1 MAGTDVNQVAIS
13 SLNHIKGQDKVIDVL
28 RVNIDAYFNSRQNG
42 TCASF
47 GPALLVGPSGTGKS
61 LVAKAVHSELANLD
75 LIEANSEMLTVGEI
89 TAMLIQAT
97 DETTIFLDEAQSLD
111 TKVQHILLTAL
122 SEKKLFTPKKNNKGG
137 YAIPLANF
145 TLILASTHEYLL
157 QDALRNRMRIYA
169 RFDYYSNDDL
179 IGIVKQRADSLGW
192 DYESEDVLRIIAK
205 RSKQTPRIALNRNL
219 QMAWNVC
226 SSENR
231 ALITLSD
238 TLRAF
243 QLLDIDELGLDAL
256 ERSYLQELS
265 KNESVRLNVVASKIG
280 LPRQTV
286 ANVIEPYL
294 LRQELIEKIGSERV
308 ITDKGKAHI
317 EHFFRSNCLIDGD
330 LMTNE

>member
-1 MAGTDVNQVAIS
+1 MIGTDVNQIAIS
-13 SLNHIKGQDKVIDVL
+13 SLNHIKGQDKVVDVL
-28 RVNIDAYFNSRQNG
+28 RVNINAYFNSRQNG
-42 TCASF
+42 SCGSF
-47 GPALLVGPSGTGKS
+47 GPALMVGPSGTGKS

-89 TAMLIQAT
+89 TSMLIQAT
-97 DETTIFLDEAQSLD
+97 DETTLFLDEAQSLD
-111 TKVQHILLTAL
+111 SKVQHILLTAL

-169 RFDYYSNDDL
+169 RFDYYSDHDL
-179 IGIVKQRADSLGW
+179 IGIVKQRADALGW
-192 DYESEDVLRIIAK
+192 DYESEEVLRIIAE

-226 SSENR
+226 SSDNR
-231 ALITLSD
+231 TTITLAD

-243 QLLDIDELGLDAL
+243 ELLDIDELGLDTL
-256 ERSYLQELS
+256 ERSYLKELA
-265 KNESVRLNVVASKIG
+265 KHESIRLNVIASKIG

-294 LRQELIEKIGSERV
+294 LRQELIEKIGSERA
-308 ITDKGKAHI
+308 ITDKGKDHI
-317 EHFFRSNCLIDGD
+317 ECFF
-330 LMTNE
+330 

>member
-1 MAGTDVNQVAIS
+1 MPELIGTDINQVEIT
-13 SLNHIKGQDKVIDVL
+13 SLNHIRGQNKVVDVL

-42 TCASF
+42 SGSFF
-47 GPALLVGPSGTGKS
+47 GPALFVGPSGTGKS
-61 LVAKAVHSELANLD
+61 LVAKAVHSELANLN
-75 LIEANSEMLTVGEI
+75 LIEVNSEMLTPGEL

-97 DETTIFLDEAQSLD
+97 DETTIFLDESQSLD
-111 TKVQHILLTAL
+111 SKVQHILLTAL
-122 SEKKLFTPKKNNKGG
+122 SEKKILTPKKSSKGG

-169 RFDYYSNDDL
+169 RFDYYSNSDL
-179 IGIVKQRADSLGW
+179 IGIVKQRADALGW
-192 DYESEDVLRIIAK
+192 KYESGEVLRVIAE

-226 SSENR
+226 SSDNR
-231 ALITLSD
+231 RIITLDD

-243 QLLDIDELGLDAL
+243 ELLDIDELGLDTL
-256 ERSYLQELS
+256 ERSYLKELS
-265 KNESVRLNVVASKIG
+265 KHESMKLNVIASKVG

-294 LRQELIEKIGSERV
+294 LRQELIEKTGSERV
-308 ITDKGKAHI
+308 ITQKGKTHI
-317 EHFFRSNCLIDGD
+317 ECFF
-330 LMTNE
+330 E